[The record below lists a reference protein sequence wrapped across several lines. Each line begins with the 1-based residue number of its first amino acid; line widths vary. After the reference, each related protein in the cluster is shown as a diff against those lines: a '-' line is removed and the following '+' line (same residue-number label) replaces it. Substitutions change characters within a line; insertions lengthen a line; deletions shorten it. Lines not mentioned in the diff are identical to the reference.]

1 MAPLRVLLADDH
13 ELVRSGF
20 RALLEKFEGVEVIGE
35 ASDGT
40 EALRLIETLRPNVV
54 LMDISMPG
62 LNGLDVTGLAAKR
75 FTDVRIIVLS
85 IHVQK
90 EYVMQAMRAGAA
102 GYLLKSSRSA
112 ELELAVHAVARGE
125 VYLSPAASKHVV
137 SGYLAH
143 SDPEPAPL
151 GRLTHRQREVLTLIA
166 SGNSRKQIARQ
177 LDLSVKTIDTYRTQ
191 IKQQLSID
199 DNAGLVR
206 FAVSAG
212 LVTTGSG

>member
-13 ELVRSGF
+13 ELVRSGL
-20 RALLEKFEGVEVIGE
+20 RALLELLEGVEVIGE
-35 ASDGT
+35 AGDGT
-40 EALRLIETLRPNVV
+40 EALRLIEKLRPNIV

-62 LNGLDVTGLAAKR
+62 LSGLDVTGLVAKR
-75 FTDVRIIVLS
+75 FADVRIIVVS
-85 IHVQK
+85 IHAQK

-102 GYLLKSSRSA
+102 GYLLKASRSA
-112 ELELAVHAVARGE
+112 ELELALHAVARGE
-125 VYLSPAASKHVV
+125 IYLSPAASKHVV
-137 SGYLAH
+137 SGYLAQ

-151 GRLTHRQREVLTLIA
+151 GRLTQRQREVLTLMA

-212 LVTTGSG
+212 LVTPGSG